1 MTPDRCPDCGV
12 LSGSAHHITCGY
24 EPALSPRG
32 QVVRRMSPQP
42 CEWCAEH
49 YPIVSTRQRHHVQ
62 NPDCARKARNAR
74 DLGHNRRARARKK
87 KPKAHTAYPVIVP
100 NPYAWMRRIALNFGY
115 RALRDTYPDDFAQ
128 EIELILLELN
138 LPRSSPVQLDAAAVR
153 NYVRRSLYRVCQEYG
168 FINTREGRPVDRH
181 VDLTPL
187 LNHSQCNWQSAW
199 YQA

>member
-1 MTPDRCPDCGV
+1 MRISREPCP
-12 LSGSAHHITCGY
+12 
-24 EPALSPRG
+24 
-32 QVVRRMSPQP
+32 
-42 CEWCAEH
+42 WCAEH

-62 NPDCARKARNAR
+62 NPECARKARNAR